1 MDITN
6 LNNQLNNNISQ
17 VFLTELKGI
26 SSNLA
31 ELLELNEDDLYSM
44 SSIISSFNS
53 YLLKN
58 NLYDKST
65 DTVLC
70 NNQLTELFG
79 KNNIKYKDIA
89 NYLIKH
95 II

>member
-1 MDITN
+1 MNSDN
-6 LNNQLNNNISQ
+6 LNNELNKNITQ
-17 VFLTELKGI
+17 VFLNELKGV

-44 SSIISSFNS
+44 NTIISSFNN

-58 NLYDKST
+58 NLYDKES
-65 DTVLC
+65 DCVLC
-70 NNQLTELFG
+70 NNQLTALFG

-95 II
+95 IL

>member
-70 NNQLTELFG
+70 NNQLTILFG

>member
-1 MDITN
+1 MDVNN
-6 LNNQLNNNISQ
+6 LNNELNNNITQ

-31 ELLELNEDDLYSM
+31 ELLELNEDELYTM
-44 SSIISSFNS
+44 SSIISAFNS
-53 YLLKN
+53 YLLTN
-58 NLYDKST
+58 NLFDKMT

-70 NNQLTELFG
+70 NNQLTLLFG